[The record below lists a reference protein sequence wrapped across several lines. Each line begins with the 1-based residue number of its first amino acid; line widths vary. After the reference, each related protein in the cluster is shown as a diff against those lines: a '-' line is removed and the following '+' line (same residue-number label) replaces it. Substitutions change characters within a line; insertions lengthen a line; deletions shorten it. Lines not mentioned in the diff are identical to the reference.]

1 MSKIDTVT
9 IDTARTWVDVTGIN
23 IKEMTVCNTGGVT
36 TNFDFAIG
44 PSSLANGGSD
54 TGCVYFLKD
63 VKIPVNTTLVL
74 DEDFINNTFSS
85 GMTIFTN
92 AVSGGKTT
100 RSQMTNPTF
109 LVRLGDTSADEAVD
123 MIILRR

>member
-9 IDTARTWVDVTGIN
+9 IEQARIWVDIDPIN
-23 IKEMTVCNTGGVT
+23 VKEITVCNTGGVT
-36 TNFDFAIG
+36 TNFDFAVG
-44 PSSLANGGSD
+44 PSSKAGGGND
-54 TGCVYFLKD
+54 DGCVYFLKD
-63 VKIPVNTTLVL
+63 VKILINSTLVL
-74 DEDFINNTFSS
+74 DEDFMSNTFSS

-92 AVSGGKTT
+92 AISGGKTT
-100 RSQMTNPTF
+100 RTQMTSPTF